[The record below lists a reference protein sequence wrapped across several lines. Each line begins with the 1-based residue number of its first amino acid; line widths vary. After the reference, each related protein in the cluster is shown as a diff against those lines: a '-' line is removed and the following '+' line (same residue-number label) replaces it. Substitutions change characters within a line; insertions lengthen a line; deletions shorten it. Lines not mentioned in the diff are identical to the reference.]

1 MSTAASSPA
10 SRIEKGASLWQD
22 AWRRL
27 SKNRAAMVSV
37 GVLAVILLACIIL
50 PAIPKFLQDPGMQS
64 LENKNLPP
72 SAAHWFGTDHLGRD
86 LFSRILFGGRV
97 SIMVGLITTM
107 VSVTIGIT
115 WGAISGYV
123 GGRTDAF
130 MMRTV
135 DTLYALPFLVI
146 VILLGAV
153 LEPITGHVTEFTV
166 RLFTPSGSS
175 AAKANEVRTAVEPF
189 TTLVP
194 LFIAIGALSWLNVSR
209 IVRAQVQSVAKLE
222 FVEAARSLGL
232 GHLRILFRHILPNTL
247 GPIIV
252 YTTLTIPGVML
263 FEATLSFLGLGVKPP
278 NSSWG
283 ILIEEGAN
291 RMLSNPLL
299 LFFPALFFSTTLFA
313 LNFLGDGLR
322 DALDPKSSKD

>member
-1 MSTAASSPA
+1 MSTTTATAP
-10 SRIEKGASLWQD
+10 RIEKGASLWHD

-27 SKNRAAMVSV
+27 SRNKAAMLSLVV
-37 GVLAVILLACIIL
+37 LVVIVLACVVL
-50 PAIPKFLQDPGMQS
+50 PAIPKFLQDPGLQD
-64 LENKNLPP
+64 LPNKNLPP
-72 SAAHWFGTDHLGRD
+72 SATHWFGTDHLGRD

-97 SIMVGLITTM
+97 SIMVGVITTL

-115 WGAISGYV
+115 WGAIAGYT

-130 MMRTV
+130 MMRVV

-153 LEPITGHVTEFTV
+153 LQPLTEDLTKFAV
-166 RLFTPSGSS
+166 ELFSPAGAS
-175 AAKANEVRTAVEPF
+175 AAKVNEVRTAVEPF

-194 LFIAIGALSWLNVSR
+194 LFIAIGALSWLTVSR
-209 IVRAQVQSVAKLE
+209 IVRAQVQSVSKLE

-278 NSSWG
+278 NASWG

-291 RMLSNPLL
+291 RMLSNPRLL
-299 LFFPALFFSTTLFA
+299 LFPALFFSTTLFA

>member
-1 MSTAASSPA
+1 MSTTAATPA
-10 SRIEKGASLWQD
+10 IEKGASLWHD

-27 SKNRAAMVSV
+27 SRNKAAMLSLVV
-37 GVLAVILLACIIL
+37 LVVIVLACVVL
-50 PAIPKFLQDPGMQS
+50 PAIPGFLKDPGLQDLP
-64 LENKNLPP
+64 NKNLPP

-97 SIMVGLITTM
+97 SIMVGVITTL

-115 WGAISGYV
+115 WGAIAGYT

-130 MMRTV
+130 MMRVV

-153 LEPITGHVTEFTV
+153 LQPLTEDLTKFAV
-166 RLFTPSGSS
+166 ELFSPAGAS
-175 AAKANEVRTAVEPF
+175 AAKVNEVRTAVEPF

-194 LFIAIGALSWLNVSR
+194 LFIAIGALSWLTVSR
-209 IVRAQVQSVAKLE
+209 IVRAQVQSVSKLE

-278 NSSWG
+278 NASWG

-291 RMLSNPLL
+291 RMLSNPRLL
-299 LFFPALFFSTTLFA
+299 LFPALFFSTTLFA